1 MTTQKIWLTHR
12 LPGMKVKSLD
22 VWTGTY
28 NGAPFVRVIG
38 RNKDD
43 EAMSSYDLMFHADVL
58 PDLIAAMRWVVAG
71 PLEQQLID
79 KELER

>member
-1 MTTQKIWLTHR
+1 MATRTVQLAYK
-12 LPGMKVKSLD
+12 LPGLKAESLEVCGGEYVGAPYVSVVGRDAGNTYVKSH
-22 VWTGTY
+22 Y
-28 NGAPFVRVIG
+28 
-38 RNKDD
+38 
-43 EAMSSYDLMFHADVL
+43 LMFHADVL